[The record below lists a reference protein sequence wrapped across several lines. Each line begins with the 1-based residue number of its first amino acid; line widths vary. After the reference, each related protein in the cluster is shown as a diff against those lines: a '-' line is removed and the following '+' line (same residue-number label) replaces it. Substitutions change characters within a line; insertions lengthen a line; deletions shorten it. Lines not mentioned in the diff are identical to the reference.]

1 MQFKTH
7 NLSSHKE
14 KIDNFSS
21 YIKGQEFKRA
31 SGFGR
36 RTGNSMERENLSE
49 YEYINTRSV
58 FKNSLLKKEL
68 HTLTDDLNLTPH
80 LLVNYILRFQR
91 GDFLD
96 WMDYF
101 MWQQSKAVIGKF
113 FSIALEKDG
122 VVGFK
127 EIQAYV
133 PRYHA
138 IEFSPKTIHRVDK
151 VKSRQT
157 WLVLMVSSHLVLKDI
172 IN

>member
-7 NLSSHKE
+7 NLTSHKE
-14 KIDNFSS
+14 EIDKFLLSL
-21 YIKGQEFKRA
+21 KEQKFKRA
-31 SGFGR
+31 SGFSR

-49 YEYINTRSV
+49 YEYINTRSI
-58 FKNSLLKKEL
+58 FKNTPLKKEL
-68 HTLTDDLNLTPH
+68 HTLTDCLNLTPH

-101 MWQQSKAVIGKF
+101 MWQQSRAIIGKF
-113 FSIALEKDG
+113 FSIALEGDG

-138 IEFSPKTIHRVDK
+138 IEFSPKEIHK
-151 VKSRQT
+151 VNKVNTRQT